1 MESRGNHS
9 QWLEVD
15 AQALRHNL
23 HVFRQILSGGTKL
36 AAVVKANAY
45 GHGLAE
51 VAPLAGASAD
61 WLAVH
66 TAAEARRLRELGLR
80 NPVLIMGFIARGELH
95 DLDADIHVFVSTEEV
110 LRWLGEYRRSSGI
123 LLPIHLKIDTGTK
136 RQGLDRSSI
145 AEICRAAAGEGLSI
159 VGIATHFA
167 NIEDTLEHEFARRQ
181 LELFG
186 DAIAVLRR
194 ELGGEVPY
202 VHAACSAASLL
213 FRETDF
219 NLARIGISMYGH
231 WPSRETRL
239 TWILDHGRDGVK
251 LEPTLSW
258 RTVIGQLQRA
268 STGESV
274 GYGRTWRALRPTLL
288 AVLPVGYADGY
299 ARALGNRAR
308 VLMGGRPVPVVGRVC
323 MNMMMVDVT
332 DLPGVAV
339 GDEVVLLGRQGDSV
353 VTAEELAEL
362 SGTINYE
369 FLARLSPAIPRF
381 VVGDAREA
389 PAR

>member
-95 DLDADIHVFVSTEEV
+95 DLDADIHVFVSTREV

-339 GDEVVLLGRQGDSV
+339 GDEVVLLGHQGDSV

>member
-1 MESRGNHS
+1 MERRGDHS

-15 AQALRHNL
+15 HSALGHNL
-23 HVFRQILSGGTKL
+23 RVFREILTHGTTL

-51 VAPLAGASAD
+51 VAPFAGANAD

-66 TAAEARRLRELGLR
+66 SAEEARRLRRLGLG
-80 NPVLIMGFIARGELH
+80 NPVLVMGFIARGELH
-95 DLDADIHVFVSTEEV
+95 DLDADVHVFVSTEEV

-123 LLPIHLKIDTGTK
+123 SLPIHLKIDTGTK
-136 RQGLDRSSI
+136 RQGFAPSGLTG
-145 AEICRAAAGEGLSI
+145 ACRAAAAEGLSV

-167 NIEDTLEHEFARRQ
+167 NIEDTLEHDFARRQ
-181 LELFG
+181 LALFG
-186 DAIAVLRR
+186 DTVAALRR
-194 ELGGEVPY
+194 ELGSDVPY

-213 FRETDF
+213 IRETDF

-239 TWILDHGRDGVK
+239 TWILDHGRNGVK
-251 LEPTLSW
+251 LQPALAW
-258 RTVIGQLQRA
+258 RTVIGQFQPVA
-268 STGESV
+268 TGETV
-274 GYGRTWRALRPTLL
+274 GYGRTWRALRETRL

-299 ARALGNRAR
+299 PRALSNRAR
-308 VLMGGRPVPVVGRVC
+308 VLVGGQPLPVVGRVC
-323 MNMMMVDVT
+323 MNMLMVDVT
-332 DLPGVAV
+332 DVPGAAV
-339 GDEVVLLGRQGDSV
+339 GDEVVLLGRQGEAT

-362 SGTINYE
+362 AGTINYE

-381 VVGDAREA
+381 VVGCEPEA

>member
-389 PAR
+389 SAR

>member
-1 MESRGNHS
+1 VGDLVDRS
-9 QWLEVD
+9 QWLEID
-15 AQALRHNL
+15 AGALRHNL
-23 HVFRQILSGGTKL
+23 SVFRGILSHGTRI

-51 VAPLAGASAD
+51 VAPVAGASAD

-66 TAAEARRLRELGLR
+66 TAEEARRLRRLGLR
-80 NPVLIMGFIARGELH
+80 NPILIMGFIAPGEIR
-95 DLDADIHVFVSTEEV
+95 DLDADVHVFVSTEE
-110 LRWLGEYRRSSGI
+110 LLGWMGDYRRSSGI
-123 LLPIHLKIDTGTK
+123 SLPIHLKIDTGTK
-136 RQGLDRSSI
+136 RQGFDRSRVT
-145 AEICRAAAGEGLSI
+145 EVCRRAAAEGLSI

-167 NIEDTLEHEFARRQ
+167 NIEDTLEHDFARRQ
-181 LELFG
+181 LDLFA
-186 DAIAVLRR
+186 DAVATLGR
-194 ELGGEVPY
+194 ELGSNVPY

-251 LEPTLSW
+251 LEPSLEW
-258 RTVIGQLQRA
+258 RTVIGQLQRVA
-268 STGESV
+268 TGETV
-274 GYGRTWRALRPTLL
+274 GYGRTWRALRPTVL

-299 ARALGNRAR
+299 PRALGNRAR
-308 VLMGGRPVPVVGRVC
+308 VLAGGHPVPVVGRVC

-332 DLPGVAV
+332 DVPGAGV
-339 GDEVVLLGRQGDSV
+339 GDEVVLLGRQGESA
-353 VTAEELAEL
+353 VTVEELAEL

-369 FLARLSPAIPRF
+369 FLSRLSPAIPRI
-381 VVGDAREA
+381 VVREPHMA
-389 PAR
+389 PTP

>member
-1 MESRGNHS
+1 MECRGNHS
-9 QWLEVD
+9 QWIEVD
-15 AQALRHNL
+15 VRALAHNL
-23 HVFRQILSGGTKL
+23 SIFREILSRGAKL

-45 GHGLAE
+45 GHGMAE
-51 VAPLAGASAD
+51 VAPFAGANAD

-66 TAAEARRLRELGLR
+66 TAEEARRLRRLGLS
-80 NPVLIMGFIARGELH
+80 NPVLLMGFVARGELH
-95 DLDADIHVFVSTEEV
+95 GLDADVHVFVSTDEV

-123 LLPIHLKIDTGTK
+123 SLPIHLKIDTGTK
-136 RQGLDRSSI
+136 RQGFERSRI
-145 AEICRAAAGEGLSI
+145 ADACRTAAGEGLSI

-167 NIEDTLEHEFARRQ
+167 NIEDTLEHDFARRQ
-181 LELFG
+181 LALFG
-186 DAIAVLRR
+186 DAVAALRR
-194 ELGGEVPY
+194 ELGGDVPY

-213 FRETDF
+213 IRETDF

-239 TWILDHGRDGVK
+239 TWILDHGRNGVK
-251 LEPTLSW
+251 LEPALAW
-258 RTVIGQLQRA
+258 RTVIGQLQPVA
-268 STGESV
+268 TGETV
-274 GYGRTWRALRPTLL
+274 GYGRTWRALRATRL

-299 ARALGNRAR
+299 ARALSNRAR
-308 VLMGGRPVPVVGRVC
+308 VLVGGRPVPVVGRVC

-332 DLPGVAV
+332 DVPEAAV
-339 GDEVVLLGRQGDSV
+339 GDEVVLLGRQGDAA

-381 VVGDAREA
+381 VVGDERQVAAR
-389 PAR
+389 

>member
-186 DAIAVLRR
+186 DAIAILRR

-381 VVGDAREA
+381 VVGDPGEA

>member
-95 DLDADIHVFVSTEEV
+95 DLDADIHVFVSTREV

>member
-1 MESRGNHS
+1 
-9 QWLEVD
+9 
-15 AQALRHNL
+15 
-23 HVFRQILSGGTKL
+23 
-36 AAVVKANAY
+36 
-45 GHGLAE
+45 
-51 VAPLAGASAD
+51 
-61 WLAVH
+61 
-66 TAAEARRLRELGLR
+66 
-80 NPVLIMGFIARGELH
+80 MGFIARGELH

-186 DAIAVLRR
+186 DAIALLRR

>member
-186 DAIAVLRR
+186 DAIAILRR

-389 PAR
+389 SAR

>member
-95 DLDADIHVFVSTEEV
+95 DLDADIHVFVSTREV

-186 DAIAVLRR
+186 DAIAILRR

-389 PAR
+389 SAR

>member
-186 DAIAVLRR
+186 DAIAILRR

-339 GDEVVLLGRQGDSV
+339 GDEVVLLGHQGDSV

>member
-1 MESRGNHS
+1 MECRGTHS

-15 AQALRHNL
+15 VRALAHNL
-23 HVFRQILSGGTKL
+23 SVFREILTRGTKL

-45 GHGLAE
+45 GHGMAE
-51 VAPLAGASAD
+51 VAPFAGANAD

-66 TAAEARRLRELGLR
+66 TAEEARRLRRLGLS
-80 NPVLIMGFIARGELH
+80 NPVLIMGFVARGELH
-95 DLDADIHVFVSTEEV
+95 DLDADVHVFVSTDDV

-123 LLPIHLKIDTGTK
+123 SLPIHLKIDTGTK
-136 RQGLDRSSI
+136 RQGFERSRI
-145 AEICRAAAGEGLSI
+145 ADACRTAAGEGLSV

-167 NIEDTLEHEFARRQ
+167 NIEDTLEHDFARRQ
-181 LELFG
+181 LAVFG
-186 DAIAVLRR
+186 DAVAALRR
-194 ELGGEVPY
+194 ELGSDVPY

-213 FRETDF
+213 IRETDF

-239 TWILDHGRDGVK
+239 TWILDHGRNGVK
-251 LEPTLSW
+251 LEPALAW
-258 RTVIGQLQRA
+258 RTVIGQLHPVA
-268 STGESV
+268 AGETV
-274 GYGRTWRALRPTLL
+274 GYGRTWRALRATRL

-299 ARALGNRAR
+299 ARALSNRAR
-308 VLMGGRPVPVVGRVC
+308 VLVGGRPVPVVGRVC
-323 MNMMMVDVT
+323 MNMTMVDVT
-332 DLPGVAV
+332 DVPEAAV
-339 GDEVVLLGRQGDSV
+339 GDEVVLLGRQGDAS

-381 VVGDAREA
+381 VVGDEREVAAR
-389 PAR
+389 

>member
-1 MESRGNHS
+1 M
-9 QWLEVD
+9 
-15 AQALRHNL
+15 
-23 HVFRQILSGGTKL
+23 
-36 AAVVKANAY
+36 VKANAY

-51 VAPLAGASAD
+51 VAPVAGAGAD

-66 TAAEARRLRELGLR
+66 TAEEARRLRRLGLR
-80 NPVLIMGFIARGELH
+80 NPILIMGFIAPSEIH
-95 DLDADIHVFVSTEEV
+95 DLDADTHVFVSTEE
-110 LRWLGEYRRSSGI
+110 LLEWLGDYRRSMGI
-123 LLPIHLKIDTGTK
+123 SLPIHLKIDTGTK
-136 RQGLDRSSI
+136 RQGFDRSCI
-145 AEICRAAAGEGLSI
+145 PQICRRAADEELSI

-167 NIEDTLEHEFARRQ
+167 NIEDTLEHDFARRQ
-181 LELFG
+181 LDQFG
-186 DAIAVLRR
+186 DAVAALER
-194 ELGGEVPY
+194 ELGGSVPF

-239 TWILDHGRDGVK
+239 TWILDHGRDGVR
-251 LEPTLSW
+251 LEPSLSW
-258 RTVIGQLQRA
+258 RTVIGQLQRVA
-268 STGESV
+268 AGETV

-299 ARALGNRAR
+299 GRALSNRAR
-308 VLMGGRPVPVVGRVC
+308 VLAAGRPVPVVGRVC

-332 DLPGVAV
+332 DVPGAAV
-339 GDEVVLLGRQGDSV
+339 GDEVVLLGRQGDAS

-369 FLARLSPAIPRF
+369 FLSRLSPAIPRI
-381 VVGDAREA
+381 VVGETRAA
-389 PAR
+389 AST

>member
-1 MESRGNHS
+1 MECRGNHS

-15 AQALRHNL
+15 VRALAHNL
-23 HVFRQILSGGTKL
+23 SVFREILSRGTKL

-45 GHGLAE
+45 GHGMSE
-51 VAPLAGASAD
+51 VAPFAGANAD

-66 TAAEARRLRELGLR
+66 TAEEARRLRRLGLS
-80 NPVLIMGFIARGELH
+80 NPVLIMGFVARGELH
-95 DLDADIHVFVSTEEV
+95 DLDADVHVFVSTDEV

-123 LLPIHLKIDTGTK
+123 SLPIHLKIDTGTK
-136 RQGLDRSSI
+136 RQGFERSRI
-145 AEICRAAAGEGLSI
+145 ADACRTAAGEGLSV

-167 NIEDTLEHEFARRQ
+167 NIEDTLEHDFARRQ
-181 LELFG
+181 LAVFG
-186 DAIAVLRR
+186 DVVAALRR
-194 ELGGEVPY
+194 ELGSDVPY

-213 FRETDF
+213 IRETDF

-239 TWILDHGRDGVK
+239 TWILDHGRNGVK
-251 LEPTLSW
+251 LEPALAW
-258 RTVIGQLQRA
+258 RTVIGQLQPVA
-268 STGESV
+268 TGETV
-274 GYGRTWRALRPTLL
+274 GYGRTWSALRATRL

-299 ARALGNRAR
+299 ARALSNRAR
-308 VLMGGRPVPVVGRVC
+308 VLVGGRPVPVVGRVC

-332 DLPGVAV
+332 DVPEAAV
-339 GDEVVLLGRQGDSV
+339 GDEVVLLGRQGDV
-353 VTAEELAEL
+353 AVTAEELAEL

-381 VVGDAREA
+381 VVGDEREVAAR
-389 PAR
+389 

>member
-1 MESRGNHS
+1 MERRGDHS

-15 AQALRHNL
+15 HSALGHNL
-23 HVFRQILSGGTKL
+23 RVFREILTHGTTL

-51 VAPLAGASAD
+51 VAPFAGANAD

-66 TAAEARRLRELGLR
+66 SAEEARRLRRLGLG
-80 NPVLIMGFIARGELH
+80 NPVLVMGFIARGELH
-95 DLDADIHVFVSTEEV
+95 DLDADVHVFVSTEEV

-123 LLPIHLKIDTGTK
+123 SLPIHLKIDTGTK
-136 RQGLDRSSI
+136 RQGFAPSGLTG
-145 AEICRAAAGEGLSI
+145 ACRTAAAEGLSV

-167 NIEDTLEHEFARRQ
+167 NIEDTLEHDFARRQ
-181 LELFG
+181 LALFG
-186 DAIAVLRR
+186 DTVAALRR
-194 ELGGEVPY
+194 ELGSDVPY

-213 FRETDF
+213 IRETDF

-239 TWILDHGRDGVK
+239 TWILDHGRNGVK
-251 LEPTLSW
+251 LEPALAW
-258 RTVIGQLQRA
+258 RTVIGQFQPVA
-268 STGESV
+268 TGETV
-274 GYGRTWRALRPTLL
+274 GYGRTWRALRETRL

-299 ARALGNRAR
+299 PRALSNRAR
-308 VLMGGRPVPVVGRVC
+308 VLVGGQPVPVVGRVC
-323 MNMMMVDVT
+323 MNMLMVDVT
-332 DLPGVAV
+332 DVPGAAV
-339 GDEVVLLGRQGDSV
+339 GDEVVLLGRQGEAT

-362 SGTINYE
+362 AGTINYE

-381 VVGDAREA
+381 VVGCEPEA